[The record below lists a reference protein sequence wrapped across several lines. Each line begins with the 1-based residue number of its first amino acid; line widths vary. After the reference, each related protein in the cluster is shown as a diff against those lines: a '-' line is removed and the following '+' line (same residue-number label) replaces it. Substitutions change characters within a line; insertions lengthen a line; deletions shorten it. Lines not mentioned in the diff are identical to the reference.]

1 MSQLIKTNKPLTKR
15 SVPLGGKLGDQ
26 TDFIPVLA
34 FMCSDASKFITGQVI
49 SVDGGALMVK

>member
-1 MSQLIKTNKPLTKR
+1 MIKTNKPLTKR

-49 SVDGGALMVK
+49 SVDGGALMVR